1 MCKYTIQD
9 DCAPPSKNK
18 IYNQNVNSWI
28 LARGYI
34 LFLLAT
40 VIKVQYSYLFLFF
53 LLKYIHLFE
62 LAEHGFWFPP
72 KQVKINPTIEFKS
85 FALNKKHCCPVNLT
99 QLIGQLHFI
108 CRELRFE
115 PRSSHLSTLR
125 VKFLVTRLLDQ

>member
-9 DCAPPSKNK
+9 DCDPPSKNK
-18 IYNQNVNSWI
+18 IYNKNVNGWI
-28 LARGYI
+28 LACGYI
-34 LFLLAT
+34 LFLPAT
-40 VIKVQYSYLFLFF
+40 VSKVQYSYLF
-53 LLKYIHLFE
+53 LFE

-108 CRELRFE
+108 CREPRFE
-115 PRSSHLSTLR
+115 PRSFHLSTLR